1 MPRIL
6 PTTTRGTL
14 LSLGLIVLMSALLSA
29 ALVGCGGGGA
39 DTAAPTAAAEALRPP
54 PPPAPPPPA
63 PLTNLASVG
72 DKLFHDRNLSA
83 SGRLACASCHAT
95 DRAHADPAGSF
106 LPLGGANLD
115 KQGLRSSPSLRYLDL
130 VGPFRIDA
138 QGNAQ
143 GGLFWDGRADN
154 RVAQARGPLFNASEM
169 ANESVASLVTKLR
182 ATPYFNDL
190 LRAAALPASAGD
202 EQLLQASLRAL
213 ADYQAQDAEF
223 HAYTAKFDAVQDGR
237 AQFTAQEAR
246 GLAVFNDPQRG
257 NCAQCHS
264 SRPAPNAGLG
274 ARAQFSDHR
283 HFALGVPRNQ
293 SQATADPAFFDLGL
307 CGPQRSD
314 LVTQADQCGKFRVPT
329 LRNVALTGP
338 YFHNASLVTLEE
350 VVAFYATRDSDPA
363 RWYPVVNGQVQRFN
377 DLPAAYRANLFQGA
391 PFNRRPNQAP
401 AMTPQDVSDVVA
413 FLRTLSD
420 GFNPAVTR

>member
-1 MPRIL
+1 MPRLL

-29 ALVGCGGGGA
+29 ALVGCGGGGTDA
-39 DTAAPTAAAEALRPP
+39 AAPTAEAEAQRPP
-54 PPPAPPPPA
+54 PPPAPPPA
-63 PLTNLASVG
+63 PLANLASVG
-72 DKLFHDRNLSA
+72 DKLFHDRSLSA
-83 SGRLACASCHAT
+83 SGRLACASCHAAE
-95 DRAHADPAGSF
+95 RAHADPAGSF

-115 KQGLRSSPSLRYLDL
+115 KQGLRSSPSLRYLDQ

-154 RVAQARGPLFNASEM
+154 RAAQARGPLFNASEM

-182 ATPYFNDL
+182 ATPYFNEL
-190 LRAAALPASAGD
+190 LRAAALPGSAGD

-237 AQFTAQEAR
+237 AQFTPQEAR

-274 ARAQFSDHR
+274 ARAQFSNHSY
-283 HFALGVPRNQ
+283 FALGAPRNQ
-293 SQATADPAFFDLGL
+293 SRPRPIRPSSTWACAA
-307 CGPQRSD
+307 RS
-314 LVTQADQCGKFRVPT
+314 AAIWWRKP
-329 LRNVALTGP
+329 RNA
-338 YFHNASLVTLEE
+338 ASS
-350 VVAFYATRDSDPA
+350 AC
-363 RWYPVVNGQVQRFN
+363 
-377 DLPAAYRANLFQGA
+377 RAC
-391 PFNRRPNQAP
+391 
-401 AMTPQDVSDVVA
+401 AMW
-413 FLRTLSD
+413 R
-420 GFNPAVTR
+420 